1 VRGRKPRSA
10 ATTRDALTAA
20 NAAIADREGDIADI
34 QARLDAQ
41 VRETDAL
48 RDGETRIRRL
58 EAELEAARAQ
68 SAARERELLQSRAD
82 LQQARLDWRK
92 ESEVAMAIALS
103 DYKKGEGERLQ
114 AAEAQG
120 HQHSQASLSK
130 MAQRLK
136 QAEADL
142 QQSRAHAEALA
153 RRGDSEDIKQLRK
166 EFGHLQAQLAQRDQ
180 EIAQLRLDSEHARER
195 WAAEARLALQKAEHD
210 WKAEAEDSEDGARRS
225 QTTRRYIRDAV
236 LAASFSAIA
245 VLLYLSTDIAGVWS
259 TYAGAPSSAADAGTP
274 QPAVAAMPGK
284 TAEAHLVTIVRAAN
298 VRAAPSKTAA
308 VLATLPR
315 ETEVAS
321 LERRGNWVHV
331 KIEGAAARKDGWV
344 YSTFAKDKA
353 VASAVPASGRP

>member
-1 VRGRKPRSA
+1 
-10 ATTRDALTAA
+10 
-20 NAAIADREGDIADI
+20 
-34 QARLDAQ
+34 
-41 VRETDAL
+41 
-48 RDGETRIRRL
+48 
-58 EAELEAARAQ
+58 
-68 SAARERELLQSRAD
+68 
-82 LQQARLDWRK
+82 
-92 ESEVAMAIALS
+92 MAIALS

-120 HQHSQASLSK
+120 HQHSQASLAK

-210 WKAEAEDSEDGARRS
+210 WKSEAEDSEEGARRI

-245 VLLYLSTDIAGVWS
+245 VLLYLSTDIAGMWS
-259 TYAGAPSSAADAGTP
+259 TYAGAPPSAADAGTP

-284 TAEAHLVTIVRAAN
+284 AAEAHLVTIVRAAN
-298 VRAAPSKTAA
+298 VRAAPSRTAA
-308 VLATLPR
+308 VLVTLPR

-321 LERRGNWVHV
+321 FERRGSWVHV
-331 KIEGAAARKDGWV
+331 KIESAAARKDGWV
-344 YSTFAKDKA
+344 YATFVKDMAAASTG
-353 VASAVPASGRP
+353 PASGRP